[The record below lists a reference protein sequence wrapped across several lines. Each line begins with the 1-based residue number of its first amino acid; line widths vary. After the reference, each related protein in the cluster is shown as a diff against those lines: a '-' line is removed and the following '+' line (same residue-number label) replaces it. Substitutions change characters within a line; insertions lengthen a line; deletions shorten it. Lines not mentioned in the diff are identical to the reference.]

1 MAALCLGE
9 LTKIYIKEDP
19 QLLSL
24 DLGGLG
30 GMLRKKQAKRVS
42 ERSEGVKIRD
52 LIQSQQILHVLFV
65 QVNAEESLCIYF

>member
-9 LTKIYIKEDP
+9 LTKTYIKEDP
-19 QLLSL
+19 QRLSL

-30 GMLRKKQAKRVS
+30 GMLRKEQVEGIS
-42 ERSEGVKIRD
+42 ERGEEVKIRE

>member
-30 GMLRKKQAKRVS
+30 GMLRKKQAERIS